1 MLEFTKKIF
10 PLNRS
15 LTGKEVIKTL
25 SIIKEKIPNLS
36 IHRVK
41 SRTKV
46 FDWTVPD
53 EWNVKDAYLI
63 NPKGKKLADFKLN
76 NIHLMGYSIP
86 IKKTLNL
93 NDLKKKLYYLK
104 KLPNAIPYVTSY
116 YKKDWGFCIKYND
129 FKKLKKGN
137 YKVFINSSLK
147 KGILSY
153 GHVLIKGKSKK
164 EILLSTNICH
174 PSLANNE
181 CSGITLLTYLAEWLN
196 KQKLNYSY
204 RIVFV
209 PETIGAL
216 CFIKKNINKL
226 KKNVIGGYTITCVG
240 DDRVF
245 SYLPS
250 RNGNTISD
258 KIAIRVLSR
267 NKKGFKTYSWLD
279 RGSDERQYCSPNLD
293 LPIASIMRS
302 KYSCYKEYHNSLDKI
317 GKVVTEKGLQGSFK
331 VYKEVIKLFEK
342 NYRPIAVNLG
352 EPFLKKHGLF
362 KSKAYTNDVR
372 LVSDILTYCDG
383 DNDLNDIADKC
394 KVDFKKIFSIINKL
408 KKKKLII

>member
-1 MLEFTKKIF
+1 M
-10 PLNRS
+10 
-15 LTGKEVIKTL
+15 
-25 SIIKEKIPNLS
+25 
-36 IHRVK
+36 
-41 SRTKV
+41 
-46 FDWTVPD
+46 
-53 EWNVKDAYLI
+53 
-63 NPKGKKLADFKLN
+63 
-76 NIHLMGYSIP
+76 
-86 IKKTLNL
+86 
-93 NDLKKKLYYLK
+93 
-104 KLPNAIPYVTSY
+104 
-116 YKKDWGFCIKYND
+116 
-129 FKKLKKGN
+129 
-137 YKVFINSSLK
+137 
-147 KGILSY
+147 
-153 GHVLIKGKSKK
+153 
-164 EILLSTNICH
+164 
-174 PSLANNE
+174 ANNE
-181 CSGITLLTYLAEWLN
+181 LSGPCVTTYIANWLSKRPNN
-196 KQKLNYSY
+196 KFTY
-204 RIVFV
+204 RIVFI
-209 PETIGAL
+209 PETIGSITYL
-216 CFIKKNINKL
+216 SRHYKEMKRNIIAGF
-226 KKNVIGGYTITCVG
+226 NVTCVG

>member
-394 KVDFKKIFSIINKL
+394 KIDFKKIFSIINKL